1 MKKLI
6 LSLAAALTV
15 LAVNADVKNAKPV
28 FELNCNAGD
37 FSLLRDISPNNSKI
51 IIHNQDKLSWCDGPD
66 GKALE
71 FVAEY
76 PKRDTP
82 RACIEVPQPKNF
94 DATKGFT
101 MLVKFKTCKNFD
113 YKKRYQFMHL
123 AQGTDNITGFSI
135 FFSWR
140 TFQCRYGVK
149 SKVAAHSNS
158 SKVVFKADTWY
169 EGAVVYDGK
178 KMSVYVNKELHGTT
192 DKAQVPPINKRCKL
206 YIGATSP
213 KGAGYGCTGAI
224 SYIKLYQEVFSAE
237 DIANLD

>member
-1 MKKLI
+1 MKKL
-6 LSLAAALTV
+6 LLTLGTVLTV

-37 FSLLRDISPNNSKI
+37 LALLRDISPNNSKI
-51 IIHNQDKLSWCDGPD
+51 VIHNQDKLNWSDGPD
-66 GKALE
+66 GKVLT

-76 PKRDTP
+76 ANTREP

-101 MLVKFKTCKNFD
+101 MLVKFKTGKNFN

-149 SKVAAHSNS
+149 SKVAARSNS
-158 SKVVFKADTWY
+158 SKVVFKGDTWY
-169 EGAVVYDGK
+169 DGAVVYDGK
-178 KMSVYVNKELHGTT
+178 KMAVYVNKELHSTE
-192 DKAQVPPINKRCKL
+192 DSVLVPQINKRCKL

-213 KGAGYGCTGAI
+213 KGAGYGFTGAI
-224 SYIKLYQEVFSAE
+224 SSIKLYQEVFSAE